1 MDSRIL
7 VVDDEREIVELVS
20 ALLEGEGCAV
30 IPCYDGDEALR
41 QIEQASFDLAVLDV
55 MLPGH
60 DGFGLCRAIRKR
72 SACPIIM
79 LTARDTEVDKVMGL
93 SLGADDYVSK
103 PFLPLE
109 FVARVKAQ
117 LRRYRNYGGER
128 RDEAEED
135 VWRIRSLVVDGRR
148 RVCTVNGREVALT
161 KAEFSILLELC

>member
-60 DGFGLCRAIRKR
+60 DGFELCRAIRKR
-72 SACPIIM
+72 SVCPIIM

-103 PFLPLE
+103 PFLPPWSSSPGS
-109 FVARVKAQ
+109 
-117 LRRYRNYGGER
+117 RRSSGATGTT
-128 RDEAEED
+128 AASG
-135 VWRIRSLVVDGRR
+135 VTRR
-148 RVCTVNGREVALT
+148 RRTSGASAASSSTAVGACAP
-161 KAEFSILLELC
+161 